1 MSLFCLRVLL
11 IHQSPFDR
19 ASRTLQEI
27 PVGQL
32 HQAFRVLQVYQ
43 GVPCFQTFLLV
54 QLLRGLPLTP
64 LVQSF
69 LEVLAH
75 QGLLPDLDFLGLPF
89 LQAIHEHPW
98 FLASPEYLE
107 VLGTLAY
114 PEVPE
119 VHVLP
124 SYQLIP
130 VLQQA
135 LPVLDLQDFQP
146 PQGVLEDQQCLVD
159 PSRLLCHQGQL
170 VQEGLDYLFP
180 P

>member
-1 MSLFCLRVLL
+1 MILFCLRVLL

-75 QGLLPDLDFLGLPF
+75 QGLLLGLGYPGLPF
-89 LQAIHEHPW
+89 LLAIREHPW

-146 PQGVLEDQQCLVD
+146 RQGVLEDQQCLVD

>member
-1 MSLFCLRVLL
+1 M
-11 IHQSPFDR
+11 
-19 ASRTLQEI
+19 
-27 PVGQL
+27 
-32 HQAFRVLQVYQ
+32 
-43 GVPCFQTFLLV
+43 
-54 QLLRGLPLTP
+54 TP
-64 LVQSF
+64 SVQSF

-75 QGLLPDLDFLGLPF
+75 QGLLLGLGYPGIPF
-89 LQAIHEHPW
+89 LPAIREHPW
-98 FLASPEYLE
+98 FLASPECLE

-130 VLQQA
+130 VLRQV
-135 LPVLDLQDFQP
+135 LPALDLQDFQP
-146 PQGVLEDQQCLVD
+146 PQGVLEDQRYLVD
-159 PSRLLCHQGQL
+159 PSRLLCHQDQL

>member
-1 MSLFCLRVLL
+1 M
-11 IHQSPFDR
+11 
-19 ASRTLQEI
+19 
-27 PVGQL
+27 
-32 HQAFRVLQVYQ
+32 
-43 GVPCFQTFLLV
+43 
-54 QLLRGLPLTP
+54 TP
-64 LVQSF
+64 SAQSF
-69 LEVLAH
+69 LEVLVH
-75 QGLLPDLDFLGLPF
+75 QGLLLGLGYPELPF
-89 LQAIHEHPW
+89 LLAIHEHPW
-98 FLASPEYLE
+98 FPAYLGCLE

-170 VQEGLDYLFP
+170 VQEGLDYLFHP
-180 P
+180 